1 MFRTKKSQAILVGAM
16 LGLLAFLT
24 VVQFITPIKDAIID
38 ARDTNSLD
46 CGNSSI
52 STGVKATCVIVDWTL
67 PGFVGMVVFTA
78 IGIAGGAIFKKTK
91 AKSQ

>member
-16 LGLLAFLT
+16 LGFLAFIT
-24 VVQFITPIKDAIID
+24 IVQLITPIKDSIID
-38 ARDTNSLD
+38 ARDTDSLD

-52 STGVKATCVIVDWTL
+52 TTGNKATCVIVDWTL